1 MLGLRREKKRS
12 LAVVQQT
19 TNLQESA
26 QVNTEFIYL
35 ASMNTSTQF
44 FE

>member
-12 LAVVQQT
+12 LVVVQQT

-26 QVNTEFIYL
+26 QENTELIYL
-35 ASMNTSTQF
+35 ASINTSTQF